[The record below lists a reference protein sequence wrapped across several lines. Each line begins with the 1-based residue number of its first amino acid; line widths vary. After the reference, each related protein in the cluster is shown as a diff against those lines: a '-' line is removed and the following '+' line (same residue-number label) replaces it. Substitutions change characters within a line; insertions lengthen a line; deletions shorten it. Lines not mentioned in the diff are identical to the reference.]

1 MDITGASE
9 ASSAGSIPAGRTKV
23 LMNFEEEI
31 SLLIKSRYPLVLV
44 DTIDEEYVLNQL
56 YGVAESRAFTFYSW
70 SLTKGLRIGR
80 NENSFYRTTEAAAM
94 LRIAN
99 DLLKEPHNALFAF
112 CDFDRFLG
120 DASVSR
126 LFKDLLNAVKDTPS
140 TVVLYGAECKLPP
153 DIAPLAARISG
164 GYPDE
169 MQIMAEINRAVA
181 EFRQTAVH
189 LQVDMP
195 PETLRRVVKTLKGLS
210 LQQVRSA
217 LNICMLKDGRFD
229 SADLAEIEKFKKEAF
244 DQDGI
249 LEYFGSEQKSA
260 IAGFENMKRWIN
272 DRRNSF
278 FSEGPL
284 PPPKGL
290 LLLGVQ
296 GCGKSLAAKVI
307 AGALGIPLYRLDLN
321 RLYSKY
327 IGETEENL
335 RKALAT
341 VERLAPVCLWIDEIE
356 KIFAA
361 SSGEIDGGV
370 SKRVLGTMLTW
381 MQERADRSFIAATS
395 NDINSLPPELLRK
408 GRFDEIFFADL
419 PDAAAREDI
428 LKIHLA
434 KRGLDPA
441 QYDVPGLAAA
451 CEGFSGAEI
460 EQAVLSAL
468 YSASGA
474 GEKIASKHVLEQL
487 RLTRPLSVIKAEDV
501 DYLRGWA
508 KERNILPVLD
518 Q

>member
-1 MDITGASE
+1 MSC
-9 ASSAGSIPAGRTKV
+9 P
-23 LMNFEEEI
+23 MNFEEEI

-44 DTIDEEYVLNQL
+44 DAIDENYVLGQL
-56 YGVAESRAFTFYSW
+56 YGVAQAQALVFYSW
-70 SLTKGLRIGR
+70 SLTKGLRIGS
-80 NENSFYRTTEAAAM
+80 NENSFYKTGDPVAM

-99 DLLKEPHNALFAF
+99 DLIKDPHSAVFALS
-112 CDFDRFLG
+112 DFDRFLN
-120 DASVSR
+120 DAPTAR
-126 LFKDLLNAVKDTPS
+126 LFKDLLNRIKGTPT
-140 TVVLYGAECKLPP
+140 TVVLLGAEVRLPS

-169 MQIMAEINRAVA
+169 KQIMAEINRVVSD
-181 EFRQTAVH
+181 FRQTSVALV
-189 LQVDMP
+189 VDMP
-195 PETLRRVVKTLKGLS
+195 PESLRRVIKTLKGLS
-210 LQQVRSA
+210 LQQVRNA
-217 LNICMLKDGRFD
+217 LNLCLLKDGCFD
-229 SADLAEIEKFKKEAF
+229 AGDIPDIEKFKKEAF
-244 DQDGI
+244 DQGGI
-249 LEYFGSEQKSA
+249 LEYFGSEQKNS
-260 IAGFENMKRWIN
+260 IAGFGNLKRWVS

-278 FSEGPL
+278 FSDGPL

-307 AGALGIPLYRLDLN
+307 AGELGIPLYRLDLN

-356 KIFAA
+356 KIFAS

-381 MQERADRSFIAATS
+381 MQERKDRSFIAATS

-419 PDAAAREDI
+419 PDAPAREGI
-428 LKIHLA
+428 VKIHLE
-434 KRGLDPA
+434 KRSLDPA
-441 QYDVPGLAAA
+441 LFDVPCLALN

-460 EQAVLSAL
+460 EQAVISAL

-474 GEKIASKHVLEQL
+474 NEKISSKHVLEQL
-487 RLTRPLSVIKAEDV
+487 RITRPLSVIKAESV
-501 DYLRGWA
+501 NFLRNWA
-508 KERNILPVLD
+508 KERDILPV
-518 Q
+518 

>member
-1 MDITGASE
+1 
-9 ASSAGSIPAGRTKV
+9 
-23 LMNFEEEI
+23 MNFEEEI

-44 DTIDEEYVLNQL
+44 DTIDESYVLGQL
-56 YGVAESRAFTFYSW
+56 CRLAESQSFTFYSW

-80 NENSFYRTTEAAAM
+80 NENSFYKTEAADAM
-94 LRIAN
+94 LRVAN
-99 DLLKEPHNALFAF
+99 DLVKERRPAIFTF
-112 CDFDRFLG
+112 SDFDRFLS
-120 DASVSR
+120 DASVAR
-126 LFKDLLNAVKDTPS
+126 LFKDMLDILKGTSS
-140 TVVLYGAECKLPP
+140 TVVLLGAEGKLPP

-169 MQIMAEINRAVA
+169 KQILAEINRAVS
-181 EFRQTAVH
+181 EFRLTGVY
-189 LQVDMP
+189 LKVDMP
-195 PETLRRVVKTLKGLS
+195 PETLRRVIKTLKGLS

-217 LNICMLKDGRFD
+217 LNVCILKDACFD
-229 SADLAEIEKFKKEAF
+229 GADLVGIEKFKKEAF
-244 DQDGI
+244 DRDGI
-249 LEYFGSEQKSA
+249 LEYFGSEQKDA
-260 IAGFENMKRWIN
+260 IAGFANIKRWIN

-278 FSEGPL
+278 FTEGPL

-307 AGALGIPLYRLDLN
+307 AGELGIPLYRLDLT

-335 RKALAT
+335 RKALST

-361 SSGEIDGGV
+361 SSGDVDGGV

-381 MQERADRSFIAATS
+381 MQERKDRSFIAATS
-395 NDINSLPPELLRK
+395 NDINNLPPELLRK

-419 PDAAAREDI
+419 PDAAAREGI
-428 LKIHLA
+428 IRIHLV
-434 KRGLDPA
+434 KRGLVPELFDL
-441 QYDVPGLAAA
+441 PGLARA

-474 GEKIASKHVLEQL
+474 GEAIAARHILEQL
-487 RLTRPLSVIKAEDV
+487 KLTRPLSVIKAEAV
-501 DYLRGWA
+501 DFIRNWA
-508 KERNILPVLD
+508 KERGILPV
-518 Q
+518 